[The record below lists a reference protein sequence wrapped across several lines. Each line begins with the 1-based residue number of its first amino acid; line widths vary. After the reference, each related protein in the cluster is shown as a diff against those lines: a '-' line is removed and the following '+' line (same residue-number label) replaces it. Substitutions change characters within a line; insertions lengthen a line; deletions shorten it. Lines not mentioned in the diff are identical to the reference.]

1 MPYRG
6 DPRNL
11 FLARA
16 GLFVALAATLQAVE
30 SLIPS
35 PAPWLRL
42 GLGNALVLA
51 ALILWGFRGGFL
63 VATGKVLLG
72 SLIAGR
78 LISHLF
84 LFSLSGTYSSL
95 FMMALAMALLPRMG
109 YVGLSTLGAV
119 AHSLAGLAV
128 ASVILMGPA
137 VWSLAVAVLPAA
149 VLSGAVTG
157 VAAWY
162 LVKLS
167 GGRVKALPV
176 EGEDIRG

>member
-1 MPYRG
+1 MRYQG
-6 DPRNL
+6 DPRDL

-16 GLFVALAATLQAVE
+16 GLFVALASTLQAVE

-51 ALILWGFRGGFL
+51 ALHLWGFRGGFL

-72 SLIAGR
+72 SLMAGR
-78 LISHLF
+78 LLSHLF

-95 FMMALAMALLPRMG
+95 FIMSLGLALLPQLG
-109 YVGLSTLGAV
+109 FVGVSTLGAV
-119 AHSLAGLAV
+119 AHSLAGLMV

-137 VWSLAVAVLPAA
+137 VWSLAVALLPAS
-149 VLSGAVTG
+149 VISGVVTG
-157 VAAWY
+157 AAAWY
-162 LVKLS
+162 LVKVS
-167 GGRVKALPV
+167 GESGKGLPV
-176 EGEDIRG
+176 EGEDL